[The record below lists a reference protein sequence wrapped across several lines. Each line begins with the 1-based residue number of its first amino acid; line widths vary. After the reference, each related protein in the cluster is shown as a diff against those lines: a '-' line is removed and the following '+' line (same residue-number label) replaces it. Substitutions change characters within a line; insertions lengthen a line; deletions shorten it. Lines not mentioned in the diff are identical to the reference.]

1 MKDLDG
7 RARLIGL
14 RYAILG
20 ILLAGIVPILLV
32 SPQVL
37 RFWYLPWWRQLAIG
51 ATGVVVVVWLGA
63 PWAFHSIAKRRDS
76 RSPVWLALLAFVSGG
91 FAGSA
96 STLFVEDVD
105 INLSSFSTYVVGP
118 VCWLLLVGAPL
129 CIGLGVLYRRS
140 IRSSMGRLS
149 PHQG

>member
-1 MKDLDG
+1 MRNLDG

-14 RYAILG
+14 KYAILG
-20 ILLAGIVPILLV
+20 ILLAGILPISFNPQLLW
-32 SPQVL
+32 
-37 RFWYLPWWRQLAIG
+37 FWYLPWWRQLAIG

-63 PWAFHSIAKRRDS
+63 PWAFRSIAERRDC
-76 RSPVWLALLAFVSGG
+76 RSPVWLALLAFVTGG

-96 STLFVEDVD
+96 TTLFVEDVD
-105 INLSSFSTYVVGP
+105 INLSSFGSYVLGP
-118 VCWLLLVGAPL
+118 VFWLLLIGTPL

-140 IRSSMGRLS
+140 ITSSIARLS